1 MEENSGNKPTCKI
14 GISSCI
20 CGAISGLGLL
30 ALFIFSGIYGLLD
43 NTPNLIIINLSGI
56 FFVIFICFTL
66 LGIIA
71 AIYSIMDNG
80 KPKAYPYVGIVLN
93 GMVLLVCIV
102 VLFFGLS

>member
-1 MEENSGNKPTCKI
+1 MDEKSGNKPTCKI

-20 CGAISGLGLL
+20 CGGISGLGSL
-30 ALFIFSGIYGLLD
+30 ALFIFTGFYGLLD

-56 FFVIFICFTL
+56 FFVTFICFTL

-71 AIYSIMDNG
+71 AIYSIIDNE
-80 KPKAYPYVGIVLN
+80 KPKVYPYAGIVLN
-93 GMVLLVCIV
+93 GAVLLVCIV